1 MSTISTHILDIARG
15 RPAAGITVI
24 LLSGDR
30 EFARARTDNNGR
42 ITTWTTGPATTAP
55 NTTAP
60 GATAL
65 AAGPGAYT
73 LRFETKPYFETQAL
87 ATLYP
92 FIEIHFEIGDD
103 THYHIPL
110 LLSPWGYST
119 YRGS

>member
-15 RPAAGITVI
+15 RPAAGVMVI
-24 LLSGDR
+24 LSNGDR

-42 ITTWTTGPATTAP
+42 ITTWIANSDPDAADP
-55 NTTAP
+55 VASRLSP
-60 GATAL
+60 G
-65 AAGPGAYT
+65 GYT
-73 LRFETKPYFETQAL
+73 LRFETRSYFEAQAV